1 MGKKKV
7 ISLVKLL
14 GARSF
19 EQVKDWLRQIG
30 YQVDS
35 PNFGPLT
42 EVDDEIVERL
52 RELAQSAKS
61 KKATPGIKKIIH
73 AAKEE
78 APTKSIPRPK
88 EVLPPSVGTEP
99 SLESGVSLEVAPI
112 QRPKLKSIVEERK
125 PPKVKLEKA
134 KKKREPAPQ
143 PAKEEEALVEVIE
156 EEKEEKPPLKKAGKA
171 KEPVPT
177 KIEEPARPK
186 PLFRERRASRGLDEI
201 LLEDEGIVVSRKR
214 VFKVKGVK
222 RKEPEQEVVR
232 HVKISRPMS
241 IREVSAVTGVKVAQI
256 IQFLFDELDVAANI
270 NYVASI
276 DEITLICDKF
286 NIPCDVV
293 PEEPEKELDV
303 FEKSQA
309 LNPVPRPPVVTVMGH
324 VDHGKTKL
332 LDTIRST
339 NVVDKEA
346 GGITQHIGAY
356 QVFIG
361 GKKITFIDTPGHEA
375 FTAMR
380 ARGSQVT
387 DIVVLVVAAD
397 DGVMPQTIE
406 ALEHAKAAKVPVIVA
421 VNKIDKPEANPDKV
435 RHELSKYG
443 LVPEQWGGDTIY
455 VNVSALT
462 GQGVSELLEM
472 IQLQA
477 ELMDL
482 KADPSAPPFGVV
494 LESQIDPGLGI
505 VATVL
510 VQQGTF
516 RRAMYILSG
525 ESVGRIRI
533 MHDDLGREVDEAVPS
548 TPVRIVGF
556 ASLPENGERVYAFED
571 KRKAEQIAEARKAQR
586 ELEVM
591 RSSALKISLDD
602 VFKRIKEG
610 QLRELPVVVKADVQ
624 GSAEAIRDALERISV
639 EGTKV
644 QVIRSGVGQIT
655 ESDVMLASASNAIII
670 GFSVGATAQAKR
682 LAEQEKVQIK
692 YYDIIYKLTEE
703 IELALKGLLEPEI
716 VEIPLGIVEVRA
728 VFRQEKSSAVVGG
741 MVVSGKVHRGAL
753 YRLKRN
759 GNVLFE
765 GELASLRRFKDDVKE
780 VAEGFEC
787 GLLLEGTNDVQE
799 GDILEFFTKE
809 TRSPFEA
816 TTPPSESS

>member
-1 MGKKKV
+1 
-7 ISLVKLL
+7 
-14 GARSF
+14 
-19 EQVKDWLRQIG
+19 
-30 YQVDS
+30 
-35 PNFGPLT
+35 
-42 EVDDEIVERL
+42 
-52 RELAQSAKS
+52 
-61 KKATPGIKKIIH
+61 
-73 AAKEE
+73 
-78 APTKSIPRPK
+78 
-88 EVLPPSVGTEP
+88 
-99 SLESGVSLEVAPI
+99 
-112 QRPKLKSIVEERK
+112 
-125 PPKVKLEKA
+125 
-134 KKKREPAPQ
+134 
-143 PAKEEEALVEVIE
+143 
-156 EEKEEKPPLKKAGKA
+156 
-171 KEPVPT
+171 
-177 KIEEPARPK
+177 
-186 PLFRERRASRGLDEI
+186 
-201 LLEDEGIVVSRKR
+201 
-214 VFKVKGVK
+214 
-222 RKEPEQEVVR
+222 
-232 HVKISRPMS
+232 
-241 IREVSAVTGVKVAQI
+241 
-256 IQFLFDELDVAANI
+256 
-270 NYVASI
+270 
-276 DEITLICDKF
+276 
-286 NIPCDVV
+286 
-293 PEEPEKELDV
+293 
-303 FEKSQA
+303 
-309 LNPVPRPPVVTVMGH
+309 
-324 VDHGKTKL
+324 
-332 LDTIRST
+332 
-339 NVVDKEA
+339 VVDKEA

-533 MHDDLGREVDEAVPS
+533 MHDDLGKEVDEAVPS

-816 TTPPSESS
+816 TTPSSESS